1 MGFTDP
7 VSKCVCFSETGSGY
21 RPFPAWSPSMKSA
34 TDPGE
39 TINACWRE
47 ANAKRLAV
55 LIDGASIFGTLR
67 KALLRAQRSVLIIGW
82 DVDSRTPLVGEDI
95 EPDDGAP
102 AELRGLLAHLLEQKP
117 SLEVRILLWDYSML
131 YSLEREPLP
140 RIMLT
145 WRTPARLTV
154 CLDDELPIGASH
166 HQKIVVIDD
175 AIAFAGGLDLTVN
188 RWDTSEHL
196 PGDERRKDPDGKIYG
211 PFHDVQLLVD
221 GDAAGVVCAVAK
233 QRWQRATGED
243 LAHVDEPSD
252 PWPESLDADIAD
264 IPVAIARTMS
274 AHLDQDQVREVES
287 CYLEMVADAEHSI
300 YIENQYLTTDV
311 VAAALRR
318 QLQQNPDLEV
328 IVICPE
334 SPGGWLEAKTMG
346 VGLSRFMR
354 HFEDQS
360 LWARIRFLAPAI
372 ERDGK
377 VEPLMVHAKVMIV
390 DDRYMRV
397 GSSNLNNR
405 SMSVDTECDL
415 IARAQTD
422 AHRESIRRIRD
433 RLLSEHLGIS
443 PDELARRLED
453 SGSLV
458 DAVDTGAQGRR
469 SLKRLQPSAAS
480 VDMLTEAIEPLADPE
495 QPIQPGDFLGDA
507 FAAVR
512 TSSVRRRLIRL
523 SIAGA
528 ALVGLIVLWHMTP
541 LAELTDPETLASR
554 IGTWRQS
561 PWAIPALLLAFI
573 VGSLVAFPISALIIL
588 TAMLLGPWQGFMC
601 ALFGSLA
608 GAGVSYGLGA
618 MLGRRIVDDLL
629 GRFRHAVDRSLQNNG
644 IAAAALLRVVPVA
657 PFTVVNVL
665 LGSSSLKFSDYMI
678 GTFLGMGPGI
688 AVIAFLGDRLREAW
702 RHPDATNITL
712 LILAVLAWILFAVGL
727 QIAARRIRHED

>member
-1 MGFTDP
+1 MAFTGL
-7 VSKCVCFSETGSGY
+7 VSKCVCFSETSDGY
-21 RPFPAWSPSMKSA
+21 LLFDAWSPTMKSG
-34 TDPGE
+34 TDTGE
-39 TINACWRE
+39 TIKACWRE
-47 ANAKRLAV
+47 ARAGRLAV

-67 KALLRAQRSVLIIGW
+67 KALMSAQRSVLIIGW
-82 DVDSRTPLVGEDI
+82 DVDSRTPVVGEDI

-102 AELRGLLAHLLEQKP
+102 AELCGLLTHLLEQKP

-140 RIMLT
+140 RIMLA

-154 CLDDELPIGASH
+154 CLDDELPMGASH

-175 AIAFAGGLDLTVN
+175 EIAFVGGLDLTIN
-188 RWDTSEHL
+188 RWDTPEHL
-196 PGDERRKDPDGKIYG
+196 PGDERRKDPDGEIYG
-211 PFHDVQLLVD
+211 PFHDVQMLVD
-221 GDAAGVVCAVAK
+221 GDAAGVVCELAR
-233 QRWQRATGED
+233 QRWERAAGEH
-243 LAHVDEPSD
+243 LARVDERSD
-252 PWPESLDADIAD
+252 PWPAGLDADITD
-264 IPVAIARTMS
+264 IPVAIARTIA
-274 AHLDQDQVREVES
+274 AHVDQVEVREVES
-287 CYLEMVADAEHSI
+287 CYLEMIANAEHSI
-300 YIENQYLTTDV
+300 YIENQYLTTDL
-311 VAAALRR
+311 VADALRR
-318 QLQQNPDLEV
+318 RLQQKPDLEV

-334 SPGGWLEAKTMG
+334 SPGGWLEAKSMG
-346 VGLSRFMR
+346 AGLDRFMR
-354 HFEDQS
+354 YFEDES
-360 LWARIRFLAPAI
+360 LGSRIRFLAPAI
-372 ERDGK
+372 ERDGT

-390 DDRYMRV
+390 DDRYLRV

-405 SMSVDTECDL
+405 SMAVDTECDL

-422 AHRESIRRIRD
+422 EHREAIRGIRD
-433 RLLSEHLGIS
+433 RLISEHLGIS
-443 PDELARRLED
+443 PDKLARRLED
-453 SGSLV
+453 SSSLI
-458 DAVDTGAQGRR
+458 DAVETGAQGCR
-469 SLKRLQPSAAS
+469 SVKRLQPSAAS
-480 VDMLTEAIEPLADPE
+480 ADMLTEAIEPLADPE
-495 QPIQPGDFLGDA
+495 EPIQPGDFLGDA

-528 ALVGLIVLWHMTP
+528 ALVGLILLWHMTP

-554 IGTWRQS
+554 IGAWRQS
-561 PWAIPALLLAFI
+561 PWAVPALLLAFV

-588 TAMLLGPWQGFMC
+588 TAMLLGPWQGFLC

-629 GRFRHAVDRSLQNNG
+629 GKFRHAVDRSLQNNG

-665 LGSSSLKFSDYMI
+665 LGSSSLRFGDYMI